1 MRLTNVLVIMKRKVY
16 ISLMIV
22 MGIMCIITFKLFDTE
37 QDNNWVYPLIPGILG
52 FIFMFLSIKNQT
64 NK

>member
-1 MRLTNVLVIMKRKVY
+1 MKRKIY
-16 ISLMIV
+16 ITLMIV
-22 MGIMCIITFKLFDTE
+22 MGIVCVITFKLFDTE
-37 QDNNWVYPLIPGILG
+37 QGNNWLYLLIPGILG